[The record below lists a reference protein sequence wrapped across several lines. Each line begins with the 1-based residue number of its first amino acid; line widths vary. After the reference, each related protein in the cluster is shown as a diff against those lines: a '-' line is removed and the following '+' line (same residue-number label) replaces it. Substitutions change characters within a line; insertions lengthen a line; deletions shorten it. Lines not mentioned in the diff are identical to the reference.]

1 MMERASF
8 GGHAVAQRTL
18 VEAIQDGLKEEM
30 ARDSRVIVMGED
42 VGKQGGVFGVTE
54 GLQETYGADR
64 AIDTPLAELGIVGIA
79 IGAALN
85 GLRPVAEIQFADY
98 IHPAFDQIV
107 NEAAKI
113 RYRSNGQD
121 HCPLVIRAPFGAGV
135 GGGLYHSQSVEA
147 LFYHIPGLKIVVP
160 ADPYDAKGL
169 LKAAIRDDDP
179 VLFFEHKHSYR
190 RYKSDVPDEEYI
202 VPLGKAEIKRRGEDL
217 SVITYGVGVHQALEA
232 AEIVAADVI
241 SVEVLD
247 LRSIAPLD
255 HESIASTVRHTN
267 KVIILHED
275 NKTGGVGAEIAAFI
289 AEELFE
295 DLDGPLLRV
304 AGADTHIP
312 YAPTLESAVI
322 PNVNQVIEAIRRLT
336 AY

>member
-1 MMERASF
+1 
-8 GGHAVAQRTL
+8 
-18 VEAIQDGLKEEM
+18 
-30 ARDSRVIVMGED
+30 MGED
-42 VGKQGGVFGVTE
+42 VGKHGGVFGVTE
-54 GLQETYGADR
+54 GLQSSFGADR

-113 RYRSNGQD
+113 RYRSNGQNV
-121 HCPLVIRAPFGAGV
+121 CPLVVRAPFGAGV

-147 LFYHIPGLKIVVP
+147 LFYHVPGLKIVIP
-160 ADPYDAKGL
+160 SDPYDAKGL

-190 RYKSDVPDEEYI
+190 RAKADVPDDDYI
-202 VPLGKAEIKRRGEDL
+202 VPLGQSSVKRAGTDL
-217 SVITYGVGVHQALEA
+217 SVITYGVGVHQAMEA
-232 AEIVAADVI
+232 AEKVEQEDGI

-247 LRSIAPLD
+247 LRTLAPLD
-255 HESIASTVRHTN
+255 RDGIAATVRKTN
-267 KVIILHED
+267 KVLILHED
-275 NKTGGVGAEIAAFI
+275 SKTGGVGAEVSAYI
-289 AEELFE
+289 AESLFE
-295 DLDGPLLRV
+295 ELDGPLMRI
-304 AGADTHIP
+304 AGADCHIP
-312 YAPTLESAVI
+312 YAPTLESSVI
-322 PNVNQVIEAIRRLT
+322 PNVDEVVDGIRRLA